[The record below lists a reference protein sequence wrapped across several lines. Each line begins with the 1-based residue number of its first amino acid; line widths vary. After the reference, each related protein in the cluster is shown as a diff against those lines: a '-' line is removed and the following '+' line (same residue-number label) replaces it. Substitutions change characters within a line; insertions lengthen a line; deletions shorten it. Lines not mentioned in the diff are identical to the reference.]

1 MIACAMESAL
11 NEYLNSLH
19 ECECNYIDLG
29 YSECICAE
37 LQEEADYAYGEQLA
51 EQEQQREYDLYG

>member
-1 MIACAMESAL
+1 MESAL